1 MHTEV
6 FVLGLAFV
14 RDYSLKRHLHKIVRI
29 VYVAL
34 KIVSYILLALAARSK
49 MPTAFRCIAA
59 RRRACRVNSSSHSTR
74 CCQTGRNVS
83 VGKSTGM
90 LVAGPSH
97 PLSLDSAKFEFALIF
112 FWK

>member
-1 MHTEV
+1 MV
-6 FVLGLAFV
+6 
-14 RDYSLKRHLHKIVRI
+14 
-29 VYVAL
+29 
-34 KIVSYILLALAARSK
+34 VSRLMLTLALAARSK

-59 RRRACRVNSSSHSTR
+59 RRRACRVNSSSHSIR

-97 PLSLDSAKFEFALIF
+97 PPSLDSAKFALIF
-112 FWK
+112 FLGSGKEEKEHII

>member
-34 KIVSYILLALAARSK
+34 KIVSYILRQNETGLAQDLTNNRIVFERQTCRKPTSTTSWAR
-49 MPTAFRCIAA
+49 P
-59 RRRACRVNSSSHSTR
+59 
-74 CCQTGRNVS
+74 
-83 VGKSTGM
+83 
-90 LVAGPSH
+90 
-97 PLSLDSAKFEFALIF
+97 
-112 FWK
+112 